1 MSNNFSSFKPVS
13 HFVLCVGGFFYIILN
28 FFVAQFKVSTSDL
41 QLFQYLYFPLILFHL
56 ANDLLRLCTSLLC
69 IVVIWTIYLFFA
81 TVFIFME

>member
-13 HFVLCVGGFFYIILN
+13 HFVLCVGGFFTFFY

-56 ANDLLRLCTSLLC
+56 ANGLLRLCTSLLC